1 MNTCAHGQLIPERAM
16 PRSARTFTFT
26 APMERMTSRFAWH
39 YVEFPHDVNE
49 LFGKRGAVRVKC
61 VINGVAV
68 DRSLMPTKS
77 GYHILVLG
85 SELRKKAGIQKVG
98 DPVQV
103 ELRLDPEPN
112 RIDIPEELA
121 ETLDFFP
128 EMKAAWDQLKPGMQ
142 RSMCYWVSSGRT
154 VVTRAKRVAGLLRR
168 FETGEFQVGK

>member
-1 MNTCAHGQLIPERAM
+1 M
-16 PRSARTFTFT
+16 
-26 APMERMTSRFAWH
+26 
-39 YVEFPHDVNE
+39 
-49 LFGKRGAVRVKC
+49 
-61 VINGVAV
+61 
-68 DRSLMPTKS
+68 
-77 GYHILVLG
+77 GY
-85 SELRKKAGIQKVG
+85 
-98 DPVQV
+98 PVQV

-112 RIDIPEELA
+112 RVDIPEELA